1 MFELRRFGRNK
12 EREMT
17 SHYREP
23 LKKKEEPQVMA
34 EQPVVIEKLGAG
46 TYYPLCKT
54 TDRSMLLVFYSVAAI
69 CVTAIILLLVFS
81 FVTLPIL
88 VNG

>member
-1 MFELRRFGRNK
+1 
-12 EREMT
+12 MT

-23 LKKKEEPQVMA
+23 LKKQ
-34 EQPVVIEKLGAG
+34 EQPQEQAMSEPIIVEKLGEG

-54 TDRSMLLVFYSVAAI
+54 TDRSMLLIFYSVLAV